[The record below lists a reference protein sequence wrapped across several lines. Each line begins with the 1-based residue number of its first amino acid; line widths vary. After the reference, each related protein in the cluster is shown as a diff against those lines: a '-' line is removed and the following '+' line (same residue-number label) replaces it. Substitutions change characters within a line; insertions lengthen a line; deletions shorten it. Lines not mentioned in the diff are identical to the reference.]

1 MIDHLLMIKILSWL
15 VRNLIIILYPVYI
28 YYTNQYVIQC
38 VFGCLIDFSWV
49 THFGRNFSCILLY

>member
-38 VFGCLIDFSWV
+38 VFGCLIDFS
-49 THFGRNFSCILLY
+49 